1 MTAVPGVGGVP
12 SPSGLPLRT
21 DPVSKPL
28 PDFGSL
34 VRERVI
40 FSQHAQHRMQTRGM
54 VLSPDDAARL
64 GQAMEEA
71 GSRGSKQAAIV
82 LGSDIYIVSPPARTV
97 ITSFHPPADGM
108 KVITQVDA
116 VVDVSRASS
125 ASLARQGVP
134 QEASGSRPTEGAA
147 SAPHW
152 SLVSVPED
160 KQ

>member
-1 MTAVPGVGGVP
+1 MIAVGSVGGVP
-12 SPSGLPLRT
+12 SPPGLPLRT
-21 DPVSKPL
+21 DPAPKPSQ
-28 PDFGSL
+28 DFGSL

-40 FSQHAQHRMQTRGM
+40 FSQHAQQRMQTRGM

-97 ITSFHPPADGM
+97 ITSIHPPADGM

-116 VVDVSRASS
+116 VVYVSRTSP
-125 ASLARQGVP
+125 ASLDRQGAP
-134 QEASGSRPTEGAA
+134 QEATGSRPTEGAA
-147 SAPHW
+147 SASHW

-160 KQ
+160 QE